1 MKIKKFKYYFSAYL
15 LLSSIS
21 LSGCEKIENSVT
33 DNFNTSISISE
44 ENNYLLKE
52 KSIEDKIDIIAISD
66 HNTVEGSKVAVEK
79 TKNTENLLVI
89 PSIEISSSKGH
100 ILGFGCEEVIPR
112 DLEPEETIDMIH
124 NQGGLAII
132 PHPFCFYRHG
142 LLCKSHP
149 DELNFDAIETR
160 NARFI
165 VGWCNF
171 KAKKLADKKNIPS
184 LGASDS
190 HHIDFLGDCYSLIDC
205 ELDIDSV
212 LKSIKK
218 GQVEAHGKGTS
229 NIKLS
234 KYLFDKHVRKLY

>member
-1 MKIKKFKYYFSAYL
+1 MYRLDSHIHCQYSPDSSTKIDDIIK
-15 LLSSIS
+15 
-21 LSGCEKIENSVT
+21 
-33 DNFNTSISISE
+33 
-44 ENNYLLKE
+44 

-79 TKNTENLLVI
+79 TKDTENLLVI

-100 ILGFGCEEVIPR
+100 ILGFGCEEVVPR

-124 NQGGLAII
+124 DQGGLAII

-142 LLCKSHP
+142 LLCKSNP

-165 VGWCNF
+165 VGWRNF
-171 KAKKLADKKNIPS
+171 KAKKLADKKNIPP

-190 HHIDFLGDCYSLIDC
+190 HYIDFLGDCYSLIDC